1 MLGVCGTTGA
11 RYAFQ
16 GPGNVR
22 GAAGATAAVPSA
34 ISRRVLSYRLRA
46 CAWRSTGAGPI
57 AVGPCR
63 GELRSAAIMVDV
75 KAIMGAWG
83 VRPVGLGGALLAVT
97 QPGRPSARSR
107 GRSDDH
113 DA

>member
-1 MLGVCGTTGA
+1 
-11 RYAFQ
+11 
-16 GPGNVR
+16 
-22 GAAGATAAVPSA
+22 
-34 ISRRVLSYRLRA
+34 
-46 CAWRSTGAGPI
+46 
-57 AVGPCR
+57 
-63 GELRSAAIMVDV
+63 MVDV